1 MKKFRLSIP
10 RLINI
15 LFYGTLSLVTI
26 LIFYFVVRVFFFDQ
40 FPVNTCS
47 MSPTINAGDKIIVN
61 KLIFGARIY
70 KSFDFDPNIPLK
82 SLRIKG
88 FRSINHND
96 IIVFNFPYDKNW
108 IKIQFKINY
117 VYTKRCIGLPG
128 DSISVVN
135 GFYRNNNFDDTLG
148 YYPNQLILSNT
159 SVKDPPTGLYKT
171 YPLNSNNFKW
181 NIKDFGPL
189 YIPKS
194 GEQIKLNSNN
204 YELYK
209 IPIEYETGQRFKIVN
224 DSLILGTKFIDHYT
238 FKNNYYFVAG
248 DNVMNS
254 ADSRYFG
261 FVPEEFIVGIVGYIK
276 KLKNRKK

>member
-204 YELYK
+204 YFLYM
-209 IPIEYETGQRFKIVN
+209 
-224 DSLILGTKFIDHYT
+224 
-238 FKNNYYFVAG
+238 A
-248 DNVMNS
+248 
-254 ADSRYFG
+254 
-261 FVPEEFIVGIVGYIK
+261 
-276 KLKNRKK
+276 

>member
-1 MKKFRLSIP
+1 MRKFHILNSKVISVLLYCALSTMFL
-10 RLINI
+10 LI
-15 LFYGTLSLVTI
+15 LLL
-26 LIFYFVVRVFFFDQ
+26 LIRIFVFDQ
-40 FPVNTCS
+40 FPVNTYS
-47 MSPTINAGDKIIVN
+47 MSPTISAGDKIIVN

-70 KSFDFDPNIPLK
+70 KSFDFGPNKPLK
-82 SLRIKG
+82 SFRIKG
-88 FRSINHND
+88 LRSVKHND

-108 IKIQFKINY
+108 IIVQFKINY

-159 SVKDPPTGLYKT
+159 SVEDPPTGLYKT

-181 NIKDFGPL
+181 NIKDFGPI

-194 GEQIKLNSNN
+194 GEQIKVNSNN

-261 FVPEEFIVGIVGYIK
+261 FVPEEFIVGIVGCIK